1 MTPTRLTIGLAAL
14 TLAGCMV
21 GPDYERPTVPLPGAF
36 SNSDAATA
44 AADAVPPEWWRLF
57 GDPTLDELVAI
68 ARENNTD
75 IRQAVARIEEADAN
89 LRVVNAALFPQID
102 LGATANRTAFSSTV
116 ASPPQAGTPMVR
128 NDLRLALSTSFEV
141 DFWGKLRRASEAAR
155 AQDLSTRYAREV
167 VTLSIEALTTQTYFS
182 LRSLDAQIASTRA
195 TLATRDDTLSIV
207 RRRAES
213 GLASDLDVRQAEGAR
228 FDAALQF
235 DELKRQR
242 ELAEHLLATLTGK
255 LDLALA
261 PGDIA
266 QLPQPAAPPPG
277 LPSTLLE
284 RRPDI
289 RQAEQDLI
297 AANAQIGVAKAQ
309 LFPTIILT
317 GNFGGESAALAGLF
331 TLPGRVWALGAGLSA
346 PIFEGGRL
354 TALVDVQRA
363 RREQSLANYEK
374 TIQTSFREVVDA
386 LANVRQYAA
395 IERDAQASVDAAREA
410 VRLATIRYDAG
421 YTRFLDV
428 LDSQRSLNL
437 SELAL
442 IRSRQ
447 NLLSAN
453 VDLMKALGGGW
464 EPQRLA
470 AR

>member
-1 MTPTRLTIGLAAL
+1 MSPTRLTIGLAAL
-14 TLAGCMV
+14 ALAGCMV

-36 SNSDAATA
+36 SGADAATA

-68 ARENNTD
+68 ARVNNTD

-102 LGATANRTAFSSTV
+102 LGGTANRTAFSSAV

-128 NDLRLALSTSFEV
+128 NDLRLALSASFEV

-167 VTLSIEALTTQTYFS
+167 VALSIEALTTQTYFS

-235 DELKRQR
+235 DEFKRQR

-309 LFPTIILT
+309 LFPTITLT
-317 GNFGGESAALAGLF
+317 GNFGG
-331 TLPGRVWALGAGLSA
+331 
-346 PIFEGGRL
+346 
-354 TALVDVQRA
+354 
-363 RREQSLANYEK
+363 
-374 TIQTSFREVVDA
+374 
-386 LANVRQYAA
+386 
-395 IERDAQASVDAAREA
+395 AS
-410 VRLATIRYDAG
+410 
-421 YTRFLDV
+421 
-428 LDSQRSLNL
+428 
-437 SELAL
+437 
-442 IRSRQ
+442 
-447 NLLSAN
+447 
-453 VDLMKALGGGW
+453 
-464 EPQRLA
+464 
-470 AR
+470 